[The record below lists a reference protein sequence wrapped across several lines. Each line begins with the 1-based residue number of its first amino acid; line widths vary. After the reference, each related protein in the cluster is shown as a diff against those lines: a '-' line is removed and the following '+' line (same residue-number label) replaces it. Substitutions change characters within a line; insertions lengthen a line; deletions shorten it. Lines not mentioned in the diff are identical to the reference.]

1 MNKSVGIVIYSNI
14 NKKEYTKLLEKEQK
28 RINLN
33 KRQRR
38 LVEKKKTVSINRKR
52 LGKQIN
58 RFNHCNVLKESN
70 RILYP
75 IVKKQSK
82 DFYKELH
89 HFTINVCSQPF
100 THDGYKRINKKYK
113 KLSIQ
118 YYNKNLNSPGHE
130 LLKRQC
136 FRNLQ
141 AENEATYISSKYIPR
156 KPNSDP
162 VWVDQFLTIN
172 AFEKPFNH
180 AMLIEN
186 EYPYKFVSV
195 EMNQHSPGYELLKR
209 KCVLNLQAENYAEY
223 MNYDHQIKDNRWF
236 SIRDDI
242 RDKFKKEIINKVL
255 SSTCISDN
263 RDENIKKLIEFGFI
277 DDESEYVGKKNYY
290 NYYDNCSIC
299 FEKLGLYK
307 DLLSCDGTNGKQH
320 LFHSECLTKW
330 TNRQKILL
338 LNENCP
344 LCKDSINFSNSYFNI
359 KGELLNSAKEDE
371 EYHAWEENVIIEL
384 RTNTWTNITSE
395 FQYNTT
401 PREYY
406 ESIYDEPWWV
416 FAYPREEENE
426 EEEFYIDELAED
438 EEGFWLSRMEFRD
451 RYGENWNEYYEVAH
465 NNSILGGIQL
475 LFERIEIENDFYEGE
490 LAEDERGFW
499 LSRMEFRYRHGV
511 YWNEYYEVAHYNSIL
526 GSIQYLFE
534 RNIFKNKY
542 PEFQC
547 PEYLRNKLDELIDEL
562 NVDSAQ
568 ELLDEINECQ
578 CCIRHQTN
586 RYRRIGDEPIIGP
599 PENNPNLHLERDCN
613 CNCRHVSRFIGNY
626 FYNSY
631 YYESERSDENYYYG
645 EDE

>member
-162 VWVDQFLTIN
+162 GWVDQFITIN
-172 AFEKPFNH
+172 TFEKPFNH

-236 SIRDDI
+236 FIRDSL
-242 RDKFKKEIINKVL
+242 KKEIINEVL
-255 SSTCISDN
+255 SPTFIGDN
-263 RDENIKKLIEFGFI
+263 LDENIKRLIKFGFI
-277 DDESEYVGKKNYY
+277 DNESEYVGKKNYY
-290 NYYDNCSIC
+290 NYYDNCTIC
-299 FEKLGLYK
+299 FEKLGLHQ

-320 LFHSECLTKW
+320 LFHSKCLTKW
-330 TNRQKILL
+330 TNR
-338 LNENCP
+338 
-344 LCKDSINFSNSYFNI
+344 
-359 KGELLNSAKEDE
+359 
-371 EYHAWEENVIIEL
+371 
-384 RTNTWTNITSE
+384 
-395 FQYNTT
+395 
-401 PREYY
+401 
-406 ESIYDEPWWV
+406 
-416 FAYPREEENE
+416 
-426 EEEFYIDELAED
+426 
-438 EEGFWLSRMEFRD
+438 
-451 RYGENWNEYYEVAH
+451 
-465 NNSILGGIQL
+465 
-475 LFERIEIENDFYEGE
+475 
-490 LAEDERGFW
+490 
-499 LSRMEFRYRHGV
+499 
-511 YWNEYYEVAHYNSIL
+511 
-526 GSIQYLFE
+526 
-534 RNIFKNKY
+534 
-542 PEFQC
+542 
-547 PEYLRNKLDELIDEL
+547 
-562 NVDSAQ
+562 
-568 ELLDEINECQ
+568 
-578 CCIRHQTN
+578 
-586 RYRRIGDEPIIGP
+586 
-599 PENNPNLHLERDCN
+599 
-613 CNCRHVSRFIGNY
+613 
-626 FYNSY
+626 
-631 YYESERSDENYYYG
+631 
-645 EDE
+645 